1 MLTLTKM
8 AIDWRKAIYFPPCS
22 DYIKLRLLQ
31 CPLAVSYFQQLFFVF
46 FFFKKLLRVLIRW
59 AAVTKV
65 AVYAKTLLIIRLKN
79 ESRDTN
85 WKLLKAWF
93 AFVQDI
99 EKSSNKKQKKNL
111 WQIWEFKTECKALK
125 NTTKPLPKDFCLVCC

>member
-1 MLTLTKM
+1 M
-8 AIDWRKAIYFPPCS
+8 KA
-22 DYIKLRLLQ
+22 
-31 CPLAVSYFQQLFFVF
+31 
-46 FFFKKLLRVLIRW
+46 
-59 AAVTKV
+59 
-65 AVYAKTLLIIRLKN
+65 
-79 ESRDTN
+79 DTN

-93 AFVQDI
+93 AFVRDA